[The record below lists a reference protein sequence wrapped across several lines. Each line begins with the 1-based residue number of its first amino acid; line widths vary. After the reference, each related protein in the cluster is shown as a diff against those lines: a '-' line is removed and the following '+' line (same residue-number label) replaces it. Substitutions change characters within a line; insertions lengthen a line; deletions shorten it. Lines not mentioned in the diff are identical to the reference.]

1 MKAALL
7 QRYDELLSESEWLVY
22 EDVPEPAIEGEND
35 VIVRIGGGRR
45 MSNRPGHNKRSM
57 AQVLQFEPATHTWA

>member
-7 QRYDELLSESEWLVY
+7 QRYDELLSELEWLVY

-35 VIVRIGGGRR
+35 VIVRIGG
-45 MSNRPGHNKRSM
+45 P
-57 AQVLQFEPATHTWA
+57 AYVEPTWT